1 MKIFKIVFFLLMFQ
15 LIYNNSFSVE
25 QNLKFVDVDSL
36 IENTDIGKK
45 ILIKLNQ
52 IDQNN
57 VKKLKDFENE
67 LKNQE
72 NQIKSKKN
80 LISEDELKK
89 EIDNLNLK
97 FADYKKI
104 KNDMIIKLSE
114 IKKNE
119 LKNFFKIVNPI
130 IQNYMNEN
138 SVQIIL
144 NSKNIFMGNKK
155 SDLTQI
161 LINEINNQLQN

>member
-1 MKIFKIVFFLLMFQ
+1 MKIIKIIFFLLIFQ
-15 LIYNNSFSVE
+15 LIFKNSFSVE
-25 QNLKFVDVDSL
+25 QNLKFVDVDAL

-45 ILIKLNQ
+45 ILIKLNE

-57 VKKLKDFENE
+57 IKKLKVFENE

-72 NQIKSKKN
+72 NQIKSKKK

-104 KNDMIIKLSE
+104 KNDMITKLSE
-114 IKKNE
+114 TKKNE
-119 LKNFFKIVNPI
+119 SKKFFKIINPI

-144 NSKNIFMGNKK
+144 NTKNIFMGNKK

-161 LINEINNQLQN
+161 LINEINNQLRN

>member
-1 MKIFKIVFFLLMFQ
+1 MKIIKIIFFLLIFQ
-15 LIYNNSFSVE
+15 LIFKNSFSVE
-25 QNLKFVDVDSL
+25 QNLKFVDVDAL

-45 ILIKLNQ
+45 ILIKLNE

-57 VKKLKDFENE
+57 IKKLKVFENE

-72 NQIKSKKN
+72 NQIKLKKN

-104 KNDMIIKLSE
+104 KNDMINELSE

-119 LKNFFKIVNPI
+119 SKKFFKIINPI

-144 NSKNIFMGNKK
+144 NTKNIFMGNKK

-161 LINEINNQLQN
+161 LINEINNQLPN

>member
-1 MKIFKIVFFLLMFQ
+1 MKIIKIIFFLLIFQ
-15 LIYNNSFSVE
+15 LIFKNSFSVE
-25 QNLKFVDVDSL
+25 QNLKFVDVDAL

-45 ILIKLNQ
+45 ILIKLNE

-57 VKKLKDFENE
+57 IKKLKVFENE

-72 NQIKSKKN
+72 NQIKLKKN

-104 KNDMIIKLSE
+104 KNDMITKLSE
-114 IKKNE
+114 TKKNE
-119 LKNFFKIVNPI
+119 SKKFFKIINPI

-144 NSKNIFMGNKK
+144 NTKNIFMGNKK

-161 LINEINNQLQN
+161 LINEINNQLRN

>member
-1 MKIFKIVFFLLMFQ
+1 MKIIKIIFFLLIFQ
-15 LIYNNSFSVE
+15 LIFKNSFSVE
-25 QNLKFVDVDSL
+25 QNLKFVDVDAL

-45 ILIKLNQ
+45 ILIKLNE

-57 VKKLKDFENE
+57 IKKLKVFENE

-72 NQIKSKKN
+72 NQIKSKKK

-104 KNDMIIKLSE
+104 KNDMITKLSE
-114 IKKNE
+114 TKKNE
-119 LKNFFKIVNPI
+119 SKKFFKIINPI

-161 LINEINNQLQN
+161 LINEINNQLRN

>member
-1 MKIFKIVFFLLMFQ
+1 MKIIKIIFFLLIFQ
-15 LIYNNSFSVE
+15 LIFKNSFSAE
-25 QNLKFVDVDSL
+25 QNLKFVDVDAL

-45 ILIKLNQ
+45 ILIKLNE

-57 VKKLKDFENE
+57 IKKLKVFENE

-72 NQIKSKKN
+72 NQIKSKKK

-104 KNDMIIKLSE
+104 KNDMINELSE

-119 LKNFFKIVNPI
+119 SKKFFKIINPI

-161 LINEINNQLQN
+161 LINEINNQLRN

>member
-1 MKIFKIVFFLLMFQ
+1 MKIIKIIFFLLIFQ
-15 LIYNNSFSVE
+15 LIFKNSFSAE
-25 QNLKFVDVDSL
+25 QNLKFVDVDAL

-45 ILIKLNQ
+45 ILIKLNE

-57 VKKLKDFENE
+57 IKKLKVFENE

-72 NQIKSKKN
+72 NQIKLKKN

-104 KNDMIIKLSE
+104 KNDMITKLSE
-114 IKKNE
+114 TKKNE
-119 LKNFFKIVNPI
+119 SKKFFKIINPI

-144 NSKNIFMGNKK
+144 NTKNIFMGNKK

-161 LINEINNQLQN
+161 LINEINNQLRN

>member
-1 MKIFKIVFFLLMFQ
+1 MKIIKIVFFLLIFQ
-15 LIYNNSFSVE
+15 LIFKNSFSVE
-25 QNLKFVDVDSL
+25 QNLKFVDVDAL

-52 IDQNN
+52 LDQNN
-57 VKKLKDFENE
+57 IKKLKDFENE

-72 NQIKSKKN
+72 NQIKLKKN

-104 KNDMIIKLSE
+104 KNDMINELSE

-119 LKNFFKIVNPI
+119 SKKFFKIINPI

-144 NSKNIFMGNKK
+144 NTKNIFMGNKK

-161 LINEINNQLQN
+161 LINEINNQLRN

>member
-80 LISEDELKK
+80 LISENELKK

>member
-1 MKIFKIVFFLLMFQ
+1 MKIIKIIFFLLIFQ
-15 LIYNNSFSVE
+15 LIFKNSFSAE
-25 QNLKFVDVDSL
+25 QNLKFVDVDAL

-45 ILIKLNQ
+45 ILIKLNE

-57 VKKLKDFENE
+57 IKKLKVFENE

-72 NQIKSKKN
+72 NQIKLKKN

-104 KNDMIIKLSE
+104 KNDMITKLSE
-114 IKKNE
+114 TKKNE
-119 LKNFFKIVNPI
+119 SKKFFKIINPI

-144 NSKNIFMGNKK
+144 NTKNIFMGNKK

-161 LINEINNQLQN
+161 LINEINNQLPN

>member
-1 MKIFKIVFFLLMFQ
+1 MKIIKIVFFLLIFQ
-15 LIYNNSFSVE
+15 LIFKNSFSVE
-25 QNLKFVDVDSL
+25 QNLKFVDVDAL

-45 ILIKLNQ
+45 ILIKLNE

-57 VKKLKDFENE
+57 IKKLKVFENE

-72 NQIKSKKN
+72 NQIKLKKN

-104 KNDMIIKLSE
+104 KNDMITKLSE
-114 IKKNE
+114 TKKNE
-119 LKNFFKIVNPI
+119 SKKFFKIINPI

-144 NSKNIFMGNKK
+144 NTKNIFMGNKK

-161 LINEINNQLQN
+161 LINEINNQLRN

>member
-1 MKIFKIVFFLLMFQ
+1 MKIIKIVLFLLIFQ
-15 LIYNNSFSVE
+15 LIFKNSFSLE
-25 QNLKFVDVDSL
+25 QNLKFVDVDAL

-52 IDQNN
+52 LDQNN
-57 VKKLKDFENE
+57 IKKLKDYENE

-104 KNDMIIKLSE
+104 KNDMITELSE

-119 LKNFFKIVNPI
+119 SKKFFKIINPI

-161 LINEINNQLQN
+161 LINEINNQLRN

>member
-1 MKIFKIVFFLLMFQ
+1 MKIIKIIFFLLIFQ
-15 LIYNNSFSVE
+15 LIFKNSFSVE
-25 QNLKFVDVDSL
+25 QNLKFVDVDAL

-52 IDQNN
+52 LDQNN
-57 VKKLKDFENE
+57 IKKLKDFENE

-72 NQIKSKKN
+72 NQIKLKKN

-104 KNDMIIKLSE
+104 KNDMITKLSE
-114 IKKNE
+114 TKKNE
-119 LKNFFKIVNPI
+119 SKKFFKIINPI

-144 NSKNIFMGNKK
+144 NTKNIFMGNKK

-161 LINEINNQLQN
+161 LINEINNQLRN

>member
-1 MKIFKIVFFLLMFQ
+1 M
-15 LIYNNSFSVE
+15 
-25 QNLKFVDVDSL
+25 
-36 IENTDIGKK
+36 
-45 ILIKLNQ
+45 
-52 IDQNN
+52 
-57 VKKLKDFENE
+57 
-67 LKNQE
+67 
-72 NQIKSKKN
+72 
-80 LISEDELKK
+80 ISEDELKK

-104 KNDMIIKLSE
+104 KNDMITELSE

-119 LKNFFKIVNPI
+119 SKKFFKIINPI

-161 LINEINNQLQN
+161 LINEINNQLRN

>member
-1 MKIFKIVFFLLMFQ
+1 MKIIKIVFFLLIFQ
-15 LIYNNSFSVE
+15 LIFKNSFSVE
-25 QNLKFVDVDSL
+25 QNLKFVDVDAL

-45 ILIKLNQ
+45 ILIKLNKL
-52 IDQNN
+52 DQNN
-57 VKKLKDFENE
+57 IKKLKDFENE

-72 NQIKSKKN
+72 NQIKLKKN

-104 KNDMIIKLSE
+104 KNDMINELSE

-119 LKNFFKIVNPI
+119 SKKFFKIINPI

-144 NSKNIFMGNKK
+144 NTKNIFMGNKK

-161 LINEINNQLQN
+161 LINEINKKLRN